1 MSQIK
6 PYRFYILYVLLAL
19 AAVYVLTRSEAA
31 IPVNK
36 PFELFPQKIGEWRM
50 VGQAR
55 FDKQVLDVLKP
66 TDYLSRTYMSEDG
79 HQLTLYIGYHD
90 GGPLSGPIH
99 SPKQCLPGSGWNRL
113 QDEVRSVEVNG
124 KQIPYVSASYQ
135 KETEKQLFLYWFQV
149 REQILTNEYALK
161 LATAK
166 NAILN
171 NRRDSSFVRLSI
183 PATEN
188 EDLARQK
195 GAQFIQAF
203 FPAISETLPH

>member
-1 MSQIK
+1 MGQIK

-50 VGQAR
+50 VGQ
-55 FDKQVLDVLKP
+55 D
-66 TDYLSRTYMSEDG
+66 
-79 HQLTLYIGYHD
+79 QLT
-90 GGPLSGPIH
+90 
-99 SPKQCLPGSGWNRL
+99 N
-113 QDEVRSVEVNG
+113 
-124 KQIPYVSASYQ
+124 
-135 KETEKQLFLYWFQV
+135 
-149 REQILTNEYALK
+149 LTNEYGLK

-171 NRRDSSFVRLSI
+171 NRRDSSFIRLSI

-203 FPAISETLPH
+203 FPAISATLPH